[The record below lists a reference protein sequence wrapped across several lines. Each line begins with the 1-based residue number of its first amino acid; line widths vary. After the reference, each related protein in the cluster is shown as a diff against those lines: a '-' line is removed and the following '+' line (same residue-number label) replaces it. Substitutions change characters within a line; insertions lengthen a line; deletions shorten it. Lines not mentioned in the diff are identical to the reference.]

1 MKDFKEVMSEFD
13 LERISAALPILS
25 STGKPVEIKRS
36 LSDERLSQ
44 LVAKL
49 KEEGYTGESILEH
62 IKELPKEEKFGLAK
76 YVLNESIVSKLIEN
90 NDEDAVLEELEKV
103 FKRIV

>member
-25 STGKPVEIKRS
+25 STGKPVELKRS

-44 LVAKL
+44 LVSKL
-49 KEEGYTGESILEH
+49 KEEGYTKDSIMKH
-62 IKELPKEEKFGLAK
+62 IEELPKEEKIG
-76 YVLNESIVSKLIEN
+76 
-90 NDEDAVLEELEKV
+90 
-103 FKRIV
+103 

>member
-1 MKDFKEVMSEFD
+1 MKDFKELMSEFD

-25 STGKPVEIKRS
+25 STGKPVELKR
-36 LSDERLSQ
+36 LSDERLAQ
-44 LVAKL
+44 LIAKL
-49 KEEGYTGESILEH
+49 KEEGYTGESILKH
-62 IKELPKEEKFGLAK
+62 IEELPKEEKFGLAR

-103 FKRIV
+103 FKRIF

>member
-1 MKDFKEVMSEFD
+1 MIFEFMNK
-13 LERISAALPILS
+13 I
-25 STGKPVEIKRS
+25 
-36 LSDERLSQ
+36 
-44 LVAKL
+44 
-49 KEEGYTGESILEH
+49 
-62 IKELPKEEKFGLAK
+62 GLAK